1 MRCAAVEMDIMKEIE
16 IRIPPG
22 AAKILHVLED
32 HGYEAYVVGGCVRD
46 SLLGRDPHDWDITT
60 SALPM
65 QVKALFRRTI
75 DTGLKHGTV
84 TVLEGGEPFEVTT
97 YRVDGE
103 YLDGRHPSGVT
114 FTASLKEDLQRRDF
128 TINAM
133 AYSDKKG
140 LQDFFGGYP
149 DLEKGLIR
157 AVGDPMKRFGE
168 DALRIMRA
176 VRFAAQLGYKIEEE
190 TVQAMKVLAPT
201 LSKISAERIAA
212 ELEKLLVSPH
222 PEKLRMA
229 YECGI
234 TAVILPEFDRC
245 METKQNNPHHK
256 YSVGEHTIVSI
267 GNARPDRILRYAML
281 MHDFGKPSCKTTDD
295 QGIDHFYGHQEV
307 SARMAN
313 DILRRLK
320 SDNDTR
326 RSVAKLVRY
335 HDLTCGLTA
344 KSVRKEINLIGEDL
358 FPLYLEV
365 KDADTRAQ
373 SDYRLQEK
381 LDYLQEVRSLYR
393 KIKES
398 GDCLSLK
405 DLAVN
410 GSDLIRA
417 GMEPGKEI
425 GKVLADMLEDVIS
438 DPSHN
443 NREYLMASY
452 VTGHTGTG

>member
-1 MRCAAVEMDIMKEIE
+1 MRDIE

-22 AAKILHVLED
+22 AARILRVLED
-32 HGYEAYVVGGCVRD
+32 HGYEAFVVGGCVRD
-46 SLLGRDPHDWDITT
+46 SLLGRNPNDWDITT
-60 SALPM
+60 SALPL

-84 TVLEGGEPFEVTT
+84 TILMDGEPFEVTT

-103 YLDGRHPSGVT
+103 YLDGRHPSEVT
-114 FTASLKEDLQRRDF
+114 FTASLQEDLQRRDF

-133 AYSDKKG
+133 AYSEKKG
-140 LQDFFGGYP
+140 LQDLFGGLP

-157 AVGDPMKRFGE
+157 AVGDPAKRFGE

-176 VRFAAQLGYKIEEE
+176 VRFAAQLGYEVEED
-190 TVQAMKVLAPT
+190 TVQAMKELAPT

-222 PEKLRMA
+222 PEKLKMA

-234 TAVILPEFDRC
+234 TAAILPEFDRC
-245 METKQNNPHHK
+245 METAQNNPHHK

-267 GNARPDRILRYAML
+267 GNARPDRILRYTML
-281 MHDFGKPSCKTTDD
+281 MHDMGKPSCKTTDE

-307 SARMAN
+307 SAQMAN

-320 SDNDTR
+320 SDNETR
-326 RSVAKLVRY
+326 RSVSKLVRY
-335 HDLTCGLTA
+335 HDLTCGLTG
-344 KSVRKEINLIGEDL
+344 KSVRKAISLIGEDL

-373 SDYRLQEK
+373 SDFRFQEK
-381 LDYLQEVRSLYR
+381 MDYLEEVRHLYR
-393 KIKES
+393 KILEE

-410 GSDLIRA
+410 GKDLIAA
-417 GMEPGKEI
+417 GMKPGREI
-425 GKVLADMLEDVIS
+425 GEVLGAMYRDVID
-438 DPSHN
+438 DPEHN
-443 NREYLMASY
+443 NKEYLMEKYGPAAM
-452 VTGHTGTG
+452 

>member
-1 MRCAAVEMDIMKEIE
+1 MRDIE

-22 AAKILHVLED
+22 AARILRVLED
-32 HGYEAYVVGGCVRD
+32 HGYEAFVVGGCVRD
-46 SLLGRDPHDWDITT
+46 SLLGRNPNDWDITT
-60 SALPM
+60 SALPL

-84 TVLEGGEPFEVTT
+84 TILMDGEPFEVTT

-103 YLDGRHPSGVT
+103 YLDGRHPSEVT
-114 FTASLKEDLQRRDF
+114 FTASLQEDLQRRDF

-133 AYSDKKG
+133 AYSEKKG
-140 LQDFFGGYP
+140 LQDLFGGLP

-157 AVGDPMKRFGE
+157 AVGDPAKRFGE

-176 VRFAAQLGYKIEEE
+176 VRFAAQLGYEVEED
-190 TVQAMKVLAPT
+190 TVQAMKELAPT

-222 PEKLRMA
+222 PEKLKMA

-245 METKQNNPHHK
+245 METAQNNPHHK

-267 GNARPDRILRYAML
+267 GNARPDRILRYTML
-281 MHDFGKPSCKTTDD
+281 MHDMGKPSCKTTDE

-307 SARMAN
+307 SAQMAN

-320 SDNDTR
+320 SDNETR
-326 RSVAKLVRY
+326 RSVSKLVRY
-335 HDLTCGLTA
+335 HDLTCGLTG
-344 KSVRKEINLIGEDL
+344 KSVRKAISLIGEDL

-373 SDYRLQEK
+373 SDFRFQEK
-381 LDYLQEVRSLYR
+381 MDYLDEVRLLYR
-393 KIKES
+393 KILEE

-410 GSDLIRA
+410 GKDLIAA
-417 GMEPGKEI
+417 GMKPGREI
-425 GKVLADMLEDVIS
+425 GEVLEAMYRDVID
-438 DPSHN
+438 DPEHN
-443 NREYLMASY
+443 NKEYLMEKYGPAAM
-452 VTGHTGTG
+452 

>member
-1 MRCAAVEMDIMKEIE
+1 MRDIE

-22 AAKILHVLED
+22 AARILRVLED
-32 HGYEAYVVGGCVRD
+32 HGYEAFVVGGCVRD
-46 SLLGRDPHDWDITT
+46 SLLGRNPNDWDITT
-60 SALPM
+60 SALPL

-84 TVLEGGEPFEVTT
+84 TVLMDGEPFEITT

-103 YLDGRHPSGVT
+103 YLDGGRPSEVT
-114 FTASLKEDLQRRDF
+114 FTASLQEDLQRRDF

-133 AYSDKKG
+133 AYSEKKG
-140 LQDFFGGYP
+140 LQDLFGGLP

-157 AVGDPMKRFGE
+157 AVGDPAKRFGE

-176 VRFAAQLGYKIEEE
+176 VRFAAQLGYEVEEE
-190 TVQAMKVLAPT
+190 TVQAMKELAPT

-222 PEKLRMA
+222 PEKLKMA

-245 METKQNNPHHK
+245 METAQNNPHHK

-267 GNARPDRILRYAML
+267 GNARPDRILRYTML
-281 MHDFGKPSCKTTDD
+281 MHDMGKPSCKTTDE

-307 SARMAN
+307 SAQMAN

-320 SDNDTR
+320 SDNETR
-326 RSVAKLVRY
+326 RSVSKLVRY
-335 HDLTCGLTA
+335 HDLTCGLTG
-344 KSVRKEINLIGEDL
+344 KSVRKAISLIGEDL

-373 SDYRLQEK
+373 SDFRFQEK
-381 LDYLQEVRSLYR
+381 MDYLEEVRHLYR
-393 KIKES
+393 KILEE

-410 GSDLIRA
+410 GKDLIAA
-417 GMEPGKEI
+417 GMKPGREI
-425 GKVLADMLEDVIS
+425 GEVLEAMYRDVID
-438 DPSHN
+438 DPEHN
-443 NREYLMASY
+443 NKEYLMEKYGPAAM
-452 VTGHTGTG
+452 

>member
-1 MRCAAVEMDIMKEIE
+1 MRDIE

-22 AAKILHVLED
+22 AARILRVLED
-32 HGYEAYVVGGCVRD
+32 HGYEAFVVGGCVRD
-46 SLLGRDPHDWDITT
+46 SLLGRNPNDWDITT
-60 SALPM
+60 SALPL

-84 TVLEGGEPFEVTT
+84 TILMDGEPFEVTT
-97 YRVDGE
+97 YSVDGE
-103 YLDGRHPSGVT
+103 YLHGRHPSEVT
-114 FTASLKEDLQRRDF
+114 FTASLQEDLQRRDF

-133 AYSDKKG
+133 AYSEKKG
-140 LQDFFGGYP
+140 LQDLFGGLP

-157 AVGDPMKRFGE
+157 AVGDPAKRFGE

-176 VRFAAQLGYKIEEE
+176 VRFAAQLGYEVEED
-190 TVQAMKVLAPT
+190 TVQAMKELAPT

-222 PEKLRMA
+222 PEKLKMA

-245 METKQNNPHHK
+245 METAQNNPHHK

-267 GNARPDRILRYAML
+267 GNARPDRILRYTML
-281 MHDFGKPSCKTTDD
+281 MHDMGKPSCKTTDE

-307 SARMAN
+307 SAQMAN

-320 SDNDTR
+320 SDNETR
-326 RSVAKLVRY
+326 RSVSKLVRY
-335 HDLTCGLTA
+335 HDLTCGLTG
-344 KSVRKEINLIGEDL
+344 KSVRKAISLIGEDL

-373 SDYRLQEK
+373 SDFRFQEK
-381 LDYLQEVRSLYR
+381 MDYLDEVRLLYR
-393 KIKES
+393 KILEE

-410 GSDLIRA
+410 GKDLIAA
-417 GMEPGKEI
+417 GMKPGREI
-425 GKVLADMLEDVIS
+425 GEVLEAMYRDVID
-438 DPSHN
+438 DPEHN
-443 NREYLMASY
+443 NKEYLMEKYGPAAM
-452 VTGHTGTG
+452 

>member
-1 MRCAAVEMDIMKEIE
+1 MEKIE
-16 IRIPPG
+16 ILIPAG
-22 AAKILHVLED
+22 AAKILRVLED

-46 SLLGRDPHDWDITT
+46 SLLGRNPHDWDITT
-60 SALPM
+60 SALPL

-84 TVLEGGEPFEVTT
+84 TILMDGEPFEVTT

-103 YLDGRHPSGVT
+103 YLDGRHPSEVT
-114 FTASLKEDLQRRDF
+114 FTASLQEDLQRRDF

-133 AYSDKKG
+133 AYSEKKG
-140 LQDFFGGYP
+140 LQDLFGGLP

-157 AVGDPMKRFGE
+157 AVGDPAKRFGE

-176 VRFAAQLGYKIEEE
+176 VRFAAQLGYEVEED
-190 TVQAMKVLAPT
+190 TVQAMKELAPT

-222 PEKLRMA
+222 PEKLKMA

-245 METKQNNPHHK
+245 METAQNNPHHK

-267 GNARPDRILRYAML
+267 GNARPDRILRYTML
-281 MHDFGKPSCKTTDD
+281 MHDMGKPSCKTTDE

-307 SARMAN
+307 SAQMAN

-320 SDNDTR
+320 SDNETR
-326 RSVAKLVRY
+326 RSVSKLVRY
-335 HDLTCGLTA
+335 HDLTCGLTG
-344 KSVRKEINLIGEDL
+344 KSVRKAISLIGEDL

-373 SDYRLQEK
+373 SDFRFQEK
-381 LDYLQEVRSLYR
+381 MDYLEEVRLLYR
-393 KIKES
+393 KILEE

-410 GSDLIRA
+410 GKDLIAA
-417 GMEPGKEI
+417 GMKPGREI
-425 GKVLADMLEDVIS
+425 GEVLEAMYRDVID
-438 DPSHN
+438 DPEHN
-443 NREYLMASY
+443 NKEYLMEKYGPAAM
-452 VTGHTGTG
+452 

>member
-1 MRCAAVEMDIMKEIE
+1 MRDIE

-22 AAKILHVLED
+22 AARILRVLED
-32 HGYEAYVVGGCVRD
+32 HGYEAFVVGGCVRD
-46 SLLGRDPHDWDITT
+46 SLLGRNPNDWDITT
-60 SALPM
+60 SALPL

-84 TVLEGGEPFEVTT
+84 TVLMDGEPFEVTT

-103 YLDGRHPSGVT
+103 YLDGRHPSEVT
-114 FTASLKEDLQRRDF
+114 FTASLQEDLQRRDF

-133 AYSDKKG
+133 AYSEKKG
-140 LQDFFGGYP
+140 LQDLFGGLP
-149 DLEKGLIR
+149 DFEKGLIR
-157 AVGDPMKRFGE
+157 AVGDPAKRFGE

-176 VRFAAQLGYKIEEE
+176 VRFAAQLGYEVEAD
-190 TVQAMKVLAPT
+190 TVQAMKELAPT

-222 PEKLRMA
+222 PEKLKMA

-245 METKQNNPHHK
+245 METAQNNPHHK

-267 GNARPDRILRYAML
+267 GNARPDRILRYTML
-281 MHDFGKPSCKTTDD
+281 MHDMGKPSCKTTDE

-307 SARMAN
+307 SAQMAN

-320 SDNDTR
+320 SDNETR
-326 RSVAKLVRY
+326 RSVSRLVRY
-335 HDLTCGLTA
+335 HDLTCGLTG
-344 KSVRKEINLIGEDL
+344 KSVRKAISLIGEDL

-373 SDYRLQEK
+373 SDFRFQEK
-381 LDYLQEVRSLYR
+381 MDYLEEVRLLYR
-393 KIKES
+393 KILEE

-410 GSDLIRA
+410 GKDLIAA
-417 GMEPGKEI
+417 GMKPGREI
-425 GKVLADMLEDVIS
+425 GEVLEAMYRDVID
-438 DPSHN
+438 DPEHN
-443 NREYLMASY
+443 NKEYLMEKYGPAAM
-452 VTGHTGTG
+452 

>member
-1 MRCAAVEMDIMKEIE
+1 MRDIE

-22 AAKILHVLED
+22 AARILRVLED
-32 HGYEAYVVGGCVRD
+32 HGYEAFVVGGCVRD
-46 SLLGRDPHDWDITT
+46 SLLGRNPNDWDITT
-60 SALPM
+60 SALPL

-84 TVLEGGEPFEVTT
+84 TILMDGEPFEVTT

-103 YLDGRHPSGVT
+103 YLDGRHPSEVT
-114 FTASLKEDLQRRDF
+114 FTASLQEDLQRRDF

-133 AYSDKKG
+133 AYSEKKG
-140 LQDFFGGYP
+140 LQDLFGGLP

-157 AVGDPMKRFGE
+157 AVGDPAKRFGE

-176 VRFAAQLGYKIEEE
+176 VRFAAQLGYEVEAD
-190 TVQAMKVLAPT
+190 TVQAMKELAPT

-222 PEKLRMA
+222 PEKLKMA

-245 METKQNNPHHK
+245 METAQNNPHHK

-267 GNARPDRILRYAML
+267 GNARPDRILRYTML
-281 MHDFGKPSCKTTDD
+281 MHDMGKPSCKTTDE

-307 SARMAN
+307 SAQMAN

-320 SDNDTR
+320 SDNETR
-326 RSVAKLVRY
+326 RSVSRLVRY
-335 HDLTCGLTA
+335 HDLTCGLTG
-344 KSVRKEINLIGEDL
+344 KSVRKAISLIGEDL

-373 SDYRLQEK
+373 SDFRFQEK
-381 LDYLQEVRSLYR
+381 MDYLEEVRLLYR
-393 KIKES
+393 KILEE

-410 GSDLIRA
+410 GKDLIAA
-417 GMEPGKEI
+417 GMKPGREI
-425 GKVLADMLEDVIS
+425 GEVLEAMYRDVID
-438 DPSHN
+438 DPEHN
-443 NREYLMASY
+443 NKEYLMEKYGPAAM
-452 VTGHTGTG
+452 

>member
-1 MRCAAVEMDIMKEIE
+1 MKDMKDIE

-22 AAKILHVLED
+22 AAKILRVLEN
-32 HGYEAYVVGGCVRD
+32 HGYEAFVVGGCVRD
-46 SLLGRDPHDWDITT
+46 SLLGRNPNDWDITT
-60 SALPM
+60 SALPL

-84 TVLEGGEPFEVTT
+84 TILMDGEPYEVTT

-103 YLDGRHPSGVT
+103 YLDGRHPSQVT
-114 FTASLKEDLQRRDF
+114 FTASLQEDLQRRDF

-133 AYSDKKG
+133 AYSEKMG
-140 LQDFFGGYP
+140 LQDFFGGLS

-157 AVGDPMKRFGE
+157 AVGDPAKRFGE

-176 VRFAAQLGYKIEEE
+176 VRFAAQLGYQVEAD
-190 TVQAMKVLAPT
+190 TVKAMKDLAPT
-201 LSKISAERIAA
+201 LSRISAERIAA

-245 METKQNNPHHK
+245 METTQNNPHHK
-256 YSVGEHTIVSI
+256 YSVGEHTIVAV
-267 GNARPDRILRYAML
+267 GNARPDRILRFAML
-281 MHDFGKPSCKTTDD
+281 LHDFGKPSCKTTDD

-307 SARMAN
+307 SAQMAN

-326 RSVAKLVRY
+326 RSVTKLVRY
-335 HDLTCGLTA
+335 HDLACGLTG
-344 KSVRKEINLIGEDL
+344 KSIRKAISLIGEDL

-373 SDYRLQEK
+373 SDFRFREKMDHLEQVRL
-381 LDYLQEVRSLYR
+381 LYS
-393 KIKES
+393 KILEER
-398 GDCLSLK
+398 DCLSLK

-410 GSDLIRA
+410 GKDLIEA
-417 GMEPGKEI
+417 GMKPGKEI
-425 GKVLADMLEDVIS
+425 GEVLGEMLEDVLME
-438 DPSHN
+438 PSHN
-443 NREYLMASY
+443 TRDYLMERYLPPHSND
-452 VTGHTGTG
+452 VLP

>member
-1 MRCAAVEMDIMKEIE
+1 MRDIE

-22 AAKILHVLED
+22 AARILRVLED
-32 HGYEAYVVGGCVRD
+32 HGYEAFVVGGCVRD
-46 SLLGRDPHDWDITT
+46 SLLGRNPNDWDITT
-60 SALPM
+60 SALPL

-84 TVLEGGEPFEVTT
+84 TVLMDGEPFEVTT

-103 YLDGRHPSGVT
+103 YLDGRHPSEVT
-114 FTASLKEDLQRRDF
+114 FTASLQEDLQRRDF

-133 AYSDKKG
+133 AYSEKKG
-140 LQDFFGGYP
+140 LQDLFGGLP

-157 AVGDPMKRFGE
+157 AVGDPAKRFGE

-176 VRFAAQLGYKIEEE
+176 VRFAAQLGYEVEAD
-190 TVQAMKVLAPT
+190 TVQAMKELAPT

-222 PEKLRMA
+222 PEKLKMA

-245 METKQNNPHHK
+245 METAQNNPHHK

-267 GNARPDRILRYAML
+267 GNARPDRILRYTML
-281 MHDFGKPSCKTTDD
+281 MHDMGKPSCKTTDE

-307 SARMAN
+307 SAQMAN

-320 SDNDTR
+320 SDNETR
-326 RSVAKLVRY
+326 RSVSKLVRY
-335 HDLTCGLTA
+335 HDLTCGLTG
-344 KSVRKEINLIGEDL
+344 KSVRKAISLIGEDL

-373 SDYRLQEK
+373 SDFRFQEK
-381 LDYLQEVRSLYR
+381 MDYLEEVRLLYR
-393 KIKES
+393 KILEE

-410 GSDLIRA
+410 GKDLIAA
-417 GMEPGKEI
+417 GMKPGREI
-425 GKVLADMLEDVIS
+425 GEVLEAMYRDVID
-438 DPSHN
+438 DPEHN
-443 NREYLMASY
+443 NKEYLMEKYGPAAM
-452 VTGHTGTG
+452 

>member
-1 MRCAAVEMDIMKEIE
+1 MRDIE

-22 AAKILHVLED
+22 AARILRVLED
-32 HGYEAYVVGGCVRD
+32 HGYEAFVVGGCVRD
-46 SLLGRDPHDWDITT
+46 SLLGRNPNDWDITT
-60 SALPM
+60 SALPL

-84 TVLEGGEPFEVTT
+84 TVLMDGEPFEVTT

-103 YLDGRHPSGVT
+103 YLDGRHPSEVT
-114 FTASLKEDLQRRDF
+114 FTASLQEDLQRRDF

-133 AYSDKKG
+133 AYSEKKG
-140 LQDFFGGYP
+140 LQDLFGGLP

-157 AVGDPMKRFGE
+157 AVGDPAKRFGE

-176 VRFAAQLGYKIEEE
+176 VRFAAQLGYEVEAD
-190 TVQAMKVLAPT
+190 TVQAMKELAPT

-222 PEKLRMA
+222 PEKLKMA

-245 METKQNNPHHK
+245 METAQNNPHHK

-267 GNARPDRILRYAML
+267 GNARPDRILRYTML
-281 MHDFGKPSCKTTDD
+281 MHDMGKPSCKTTDE

-307 SARMAN
+307 SAQMAN

-320 SDNDTR
+320 SDNETR
-326 RSVAKLVRY
+326 RSVSKLVRY
-335 HDLTCGLTA
+335 HDLTCGLTG
-344 KSVRKEINLIGEDL
+344 KSVRKAISLIGEDL

-373 SDYRLQEK
+373 SDFRFQEK
-381 LDYLQEVRSLYR
+381 MDYLEEVRHLYR
-393 KIKES
+393 KILEE

-410 GSDLIRA
+410 GKDLIAA
-417 GMEPGKEI
+417 GMKPGREI
-425 GKVLADMLEDVIS
+425 GEVLEAMYRDVID
-438 DPSHN
+438 DPEHN
-443 NREYLMASY
+443 NKEYLMEKYGPAAM
-452 VTGHTGTG
+452 

>member
-1 MRCAAVEMDIMKEIE
+1 MRDIE

-22 AAKILHVLED
+22 AARILRVLED
-32 HGYEAYVVGGCVRD
+32 HGYEAFVVGGCVRD
-46 SLLGRDPHDWDITT
+46 SLLGRNPNDWDITT
-60 SALPM
+60 SALPL

-84 TVLEGGEPFEVTT
+84 TILMDGEPFEVTT

-103 YLDGRHPSGVT
+103 YLDGRHPSEVT
-114 FTASLKEDLQRRDF
+114 FTASLQEDLQRRDF

-133 AYSDKKG
+133 AYSEKKG
-140 LQDFFGGYP
+140 LQDLFGGLP

-157 AVGDPMKRFGE
+157 AVGDPAKRFGE

-176 VRFAAQLGYKIEEE
+176 VRFAAQLGYEVEED
-190 TVQAMKVLAPT
+190 TVQAMKELEPT

-222 PEKLRMA
+222 PEKLKMA

-245 METKQNNPHHK
+245 METAQNNPHHK

-267 GNARPDRILRYAML
+267 GNARPDRILRYTML
-281 MHDFGKPSCKTTDD
+281 MHDMGKPSCKTTDE

-307 SARMAN
+307 SAQMAN

-320 SDNDTR
+320 SDNETR
-326 RSVAKLVRY
+326 RSVSKLVRY
-335 HDLTCGLTA
+335 HDLTCGLTG
-344 KSVRKEINLIGEDL
+344 KSVRKAISLIGEDL

-373 SDYRLQEK
+373 SDFRFQEK
-381 LDYLQEVRSLYR
+381 MDYLEEVRLLYR
-393 KIKES
+393 KILEE

-410 GSDLIRA
+410 GKDLIAA
-417 GMEPGKEI
+417 GMKPGREI
-425 GKVLADMLEDVIS
+425 GEVLEAMYRDVID
-438 DPSHN
+438 DPEHN
-443 NREYLMASY
+443 NKEYLMEKYGPAAM
-452 VTGHTGTG
+452 

>member
-1 MRCAAVEMDIMKEIE
+1 MKEIE

-22 AAKILHVLED
+22 AAKILRVLED

-84 TVLEGGEPFEVTT
+84 TILEGGEPFEVTT

-103 YLDGRHPSGVT
+103 YLDGRHPSEVT

-133 AYSDKKG
+133 AYSEKKG

-176 VRFAAQLGYKIEEE
+176 VRFAAQLGYEIEEE

-222 PEKLRMA
+222 PEKLKMA

-245 METKQNNPHHK
+245 METEQNNPHHK

-307 SARMAN
+307 SAQMAN

-320 SDNDTR
+320 TDNETR

-335 HDLTCGLTA
+335 HDLTCGLTG
-344 KSVRKEINLIGEDL
+344 KSIRKAINLLGEDL

-373 SDYRLQEK
+373 SDFRFQEK
-381 LDYLQEVRSLYR
+381 MDYLKEVRLLYG
-393 KIKES
+393 KILEER
-398 GDCLSLK
+398 DCLSLK

-410 GSDLIRA
+410 GKDLIEA
-417 GMEPGKEI
+417 GMKPGKEI
-425 GKVLADMLEDVIS
+425 GQVLAAMFSDVIEY
-438 DPSHN
+438 PEHN
-443 NREYLMASY
+443 DKEYLMEKYGPSSM
-452 VTGHTGTG
+452 

>member
-1 MRCAAVEMDIMKEIE
+1 MRDIE

-22 AAKILHVLED
+22 AARILRVLED
-32 HGYEAYVVGGCVRD
+32 HGYEAFVVGGCVRD
-46 SLLGRDPHDWDITT
+46 SLLGRNPNDWDITT
-60 SALPM
+60 SALPL

-84 TVLEGGEPFEVTT
+84 TVLMDGEPFEVTT

-103 YLDGRHPSGVT
+103 YLDGRHPSEVT
-114 FTASLKEDLQRRDF
+114 FTASLQEDLQRRDF

-133 AYSDKKG
+133 AYSEKKG
-140 LQDFFGGYP
+140 LQDLFGGLP

-157 AVGDPMKRFGE
+157 AVGDPAKRFGE

-176 VRFAAQLGYKIEEE
+176 VRFAAQLGYEVEAD
-190 TVQAMKVLAPT
+190 TVQAMKELAPT

-222 PEKLRMA
+222 PEKLKMA

-245 METKQNNPHHK
+245 METAQNNPHHK

-267 GNARPDRILRYAML
+267 GNARPDRILRYTML
-281 MHDFGKPSCKTTDD
+281 MHDMGKPSCKTTDE

-307 SARMAN
+307 SAQMAN
-313 DILRRLK
+313 DILRHLK
-320 SDNDTR
+320 SDNETR
-326 RSVAKLVRY
+326 RSVSRLVRY
-335 HDLTCGLTA
+335 HDLTCGLTG
-344 KSVRKEINLIGEDL
+344 KSVRKAISLIGEDL

-373 SDYRLQEK
+373 SDFRFQEK
-381 LDYLQEVRSLYR
+381 MDYLDEVRLLYR
-393 KIKES
+393 KILEE

-410 GSDLIRA
+410 GKDLIAA
-417 GMEPGKEI
+417 GMKPGREI
-425 GKVLADMLEDVIS
+425 GEVLEAMYRDVID
-438 DPSHN
+438 DPEHN
-443 NREYLMASY
+443 NKEYLMEKYGPAAM
-452 VTGHTGTG
+452 

>member
-1 MRCAAVEMDIMKEIE
+1 MRDIE

-22 AAKILHVLED
+22 AARILRVLED
-32 HGYEAYVVGGCVRD
+32 HGYEAFVVGGCVRD
-46 SLLGRDPHDWDITT
+46 SLLGRNPNDWDITT
-60 SALPM
+60 SALPL

-84 TVLEGGEPFEVTT
+84 TVLMDGEPFEITT

-103 YLDGRHPSGVT
+103 YLDGRHPSEVT
-114 FTASLKEDLQRRDF
+114 FTASLQEDLQRRDF

-133 AYSDKKG
+133 AYSEKKG
-140 LQDFFGGYP
+140 LQDLFGGLP

-157 AVGDPMKRFGE
+157 AVGDPAKRFGE

-176 VRFAAQLGYKIEEE
+176 VRFAAQLGYEVEAD
-190 TVQAMKVLAPT
+190 TVQAMKELAPT

-222 PEKLRMA
+222 PEKLKMA

-245 METKQNNPHHK
+245 METAQNNPHHK

-267 GNARPDRILRYAML
+267 GNARPDRILRYTML
-281 MHDFGKPSCKTTDD
+281 MHDMGKPSCKTTDE

-307 SARMAN
+307 SAQMAN

-320 SDNDTR
+320 SDNETR
-326 RSVAKLVRY
+326 RSVSKLVRY
-335 HDLTCGLTA
+335 HDLTCGLTG
-344 KSVRKEINLIGEDL
+344 KSVRKAISLIGEDL

-373 SDYRLQEK
+373 SDFRFQEK
-381 LDYLQEVRSLYR
+381 MDYLEEVRLLYR
-393 KIKES
+393 KILEE

-410 GSDLIRA
+410 GKDLIAA
-417 GMEPGKEI
+417 GMKPGREI
-425 GKVLADMLEDVIS
+425 GEVLEAMYRDVID
-438 DPSHN
+438 DPEHN
-443 NREYLMASY
+443 NKEYLMEKYGPAAM
-452 VTGHTGTG
+452 

>member
-1 MRCAAVEMDIMKEIE
+1 MRDIE

-22 AAKILHVLED
+22 AARILRVLED
-32 HGYEAYVVGGCVRD
+32 HGYEAFVVGGCVRD
-46 SLLGRDPHDWDITT
+46 SLLGRNPNDWDITT
-60 SALPM
+60 SALPL

-84 TVLEGGEPFEVTT
+84 TVLMDGEPFEVTT

-103 YLDGRHPSGVT
+103 YLDGRHPSEVT
-114 FTASLKEDLQRRDF
+114 FTASLQEDLQRRDF

-133 AYSDKKG
+133 AYSEKKG
-140 LQDFFGGYP
+140 LQDLFGGLP

-157 AVGDPMKRFGE
+157 AVGDPAKRFGE

-176 VRFAAQLGYKIEEE
+176 VRFAAQLVYEVEED
-190 TVQAMKVLAPT
+190 TVQAMKELAPT

-222 PEKLRMA
+222 PEKLKMA

-245 METKQNNPHHK
+245 METAQNNPHHK

-267 GNARPDRILRYAML
+267 GNARPDRILRYTML
-281 MHDFGKPSCKTTDD
+281 MHDMGKPSCKTTDE

-307 SARMAN
+307 SAQMAN

-320 SDNDTR
+320 SDNETR
-326 RSVAKLVRY
+326 RSVSKLVRY
-335 HDLTCGLTA
+335 HDLTCGLTG
-344 KSVRKEINLIGEDL
+344 KSVRKAISLIGEDL

-373 SDYRLQEK
+373 SDFRFQEK
-381 LDYLQEVRSLYR
+381 MDYLEEVRLLYR
-393 KIKES
+393 KILEE

-410 GSDLIRA
+410 GKDLIAA
-417 GMEPGKEI
+417 GMKPGREI
-425 GKVLADMLEDVIS
+425 GEVLGAMYRDVID
-438 DPSHN
+438 DPEHN
-443 NREYLMASY
+443 NKDYLMEKYGPAAM
-452 VTGHTGTG
+452 

>member
-1 MRCAAVEMDIMKEIE
+1 MRDIE

-22 AAKILHVLED
+22 AARILRVLED
-32 HGYEAYVVGGCVRD
+32 HGYEAFVVGGCVRD
-46 SLLGRDPHDWDITT
+46 SLLGRNPNDWDITT
-60 SALPM
+60 SALPL

-84 TVLEGGEPFEVTT
+84 TVLMDGEPFEVTT

-103 YLDGRHPSGVT
+103 YLDGRHPSEVT
-114 FTASLKEDLQRRDF
+114 FTASLQEDLQRRDF

-133 AYSDKKG
+133 AYSERKG
-140 LQDFFGGYP
+140 LQDLFGGLP

-157 AVGDPMKRFGE
+157 AVGDPAKRFGE

-176 VRFAAQLGYKIEEE
+176 VRFAAQLGYEVEEE
-190 TVQAMKVLAPT
+190 TVQAMKELAPT

-222 PEKLRMA
+222 PEKLKMA

-245 METKQNNPHHK
+245 METAQNNPHHK

-267 GNARPDRILRYAML
+267 GNARPDRILRYTML
-281 MHDFGKPSCKTTDD
+281 MHDMGKPSCKTTDE

-307 SARMAN
+307 SAQMAN

-320 SDNDTR
+320 SDNETR
-326 RSVAKLVRY
+326 RSVSKLVRY
-335 HDLTCGLTA
+335 HDLTCGLTG
-344 KSVRKEINLIGEDL
+344 KSVRKAISLIGEDL

-373 SDYRLQEK
+373 SDFRFQEK
-381 LDYLQEVRSLYR
+381 MDYLEEVRLLYR
-393 KIKES
+393 KILEE

-410 GSDLIRA
+410 GKDLIAA
-417 GMEPGKEI
+417 GMKPGREI
-425 GKVLADMLEDVIS
+425 GEVLEAMYRDVID
-438 DPSHN
+438 DPEHN
-443 NREYLMASY
+443 NKEYLMEKYGPAAM
-452 VTGHTGTG
+452 

>member
-1 MRCAAVEMDIMKEIE
+1 MEIMKEIE

-22 AAKILHVLED
+22 AAKILRVLED

-84 TVLEGGEPFEVTT
+84 TILEGGEPFEVTT

-103 YLDGRHPSGVT
+103 YLDGRHPSEVT

-133 AYSDKKG
+133 AYSEKKG

-176 VRFAAQLGYKIEEE
+176 VRFAAQLGYEIEEE

-222 PEKLRMA
+222 PEKLKMA

-245 METKQNNPHHK
+245 METEQNNPHHK

-307 SARMAN
+307 SAQMAN

-320 SDNDTR
+320 TDNETR

-335 HDLTCGLTA
+335 HDLTCGLTG
-344 KSVRKEINLIGEDL
+344 KSIRKAINLLGEDL

-373 SDYRLQEK
+373 SDFRFQEK
-381 LDYLQEVRSLYR
+381 MDYLEEVRLLYG
-393 KIKES
+393 KILEER
-398 GDCLSLK
+398 DCLSLK

-410 GSDLIRA
+410 GKDLIEA
-417 GMEPGKEI
+417 GMKPGKEI
-425 GKVLADMLEDVIS
+425 GQVLAAMFSDVIEN
-438 DPSHN
+438 PEHN
-443 NREYLMASY
+443 DKEYLMEKYGPSSM
-452 VTGHTGTG
+452 

>member
-1 MRCAAVEMDIMKEIE
+1 MRDIE

-22 AAKILHVLED
+22 AARILRVLED
-32 HGYEAYVVGGCVRD
+32 HGYEAFVVGGCVRD
-46 SLLGRDPHDWDITT
+46 SLLGRNPNDWDITT
-60 SALPM
+60 SALPL

-84 TVLEGGEPFEVTT
+84 TILMDGEPFEVTT

-103 YLDGRHPSGVT
+103 YLDGRHPSEVT
-114 FTASLKEDLQRRDF
+114 FTASLQEDLQRRDF

-133 AYSDKKG
+133 AYSEKKG
-140 LQDFFGGYP
+140 LQDLFGGLP

-157 AVGDPMKRFGE
+157 AVGDPAKRFGE

-176 VRFAAQLGYKIEEE
+176 VRFAAQLGYEVEAD
-190 TVQAMKVLAPT
+190 TVQAMKELAPT

-222 PEKLRMA
+222 PEKLKMA

-245 METKQNNPHHK
+245 METAQNNPHHK

-267 GNARPDRILRYAML
+267 GNARPDRILRYTML
-281 MHDFGKPSCKTTDD
+281 MHDMGKPSCKTTDE

-307 SARMAN
+307 SAQMAN

-320 SDNDTR
+320 SDNETR

-335 HDLTCGLTA
+335 HDLTCGLTG
-344 KSVRKEINLIGEDL
+344 KSIRKAISLLGEDL

-373 SDYRLQEK
+373 SDFRFQEK
-381 LDYLQEVRSLYR
+381 MDYLEQVRLLYR
-393 KIKES
+393 KILEEK
-398 GDCLSLK
+398 DCLSLK

-410 GSDLIRA
+410 GKDLIEA
-417 GMEPGKEI
+417 GMKPGKEI
-425 GKVLADMLEDVIS
+425 GEVLGEMLEDVLME
-438 DPSHN
+438 PSHN
-443 NREYLMASY
+443 TREYLMERYLPSASE
-452 VTGHTGTG
+452 

>member
-1 MRCAAVEMDIMKEIE
+1 MRDIE

-22 AAKILHVLED
+22 AARILRVLED
-32 HGYEAYVVGGCVRD
+32 HGYEAFVVGGCVRD
-46 SLLGRDPHDWDITT
+46 SLLGRNPNDWDITT
-60 SALPM
+60 SALPL

-84 TVLEGGEPFEVTT
+84 TILMDGEPFEVTT

-103 YLDGRHPSGVT
+103 YLDGRHPSEVT
-114 FTASLKEDLQRRDF
+114 FTASLQEDLQRRDF

-133 AYSDKKG
+133 AYSERKG
-140 LQDFFGGYP
+140 LQDLFGGLP

-157 AVGDPMKRFGE
+157 AVGDPAKRFGE

-176 VRFAAQLGYKIEEE
+176 VRFAAQLGYEVEAD
-190 TVQAMKVLAPT
+190 TVQAMKELAPT

-222 PEKLRMA
+222 PEKLKMA

-245 METKQNNPHHK
+245 METAQNNPHHK

-267 GNARPDRILRYAML
+267 GNARPDRILRYTML
-281 MHDFGKPSCKTTDD
+281 MHDMGKPSCKTTDE

-307 SARMAN
+307 SAQMAN

-320 SDNDTR
+320 SDNETR
-326 RSVAKLVRY
+326 RSVSKLVRY
-335 HDLTCGLTA
+335 HDLTCGLTG
-344 KSVRKEINLIGEDL
+344 KSVRKAISLIGEDL

-373 SDYRLQEK
+373 SDFRFQEK
-381 LDYLQEVRSLYR
+381 MDYLEEVRHLYR
-393 KIKES
+393 KILEE

-410 GSDLIRA
+410 GKDLIAA
-417 GMEPGKEI
+417 GMKPGREI
-425 GKVLADMLEDVIS
+425 GEVLGAMYRDVID
-438 DPSHN
+438 DPEHN
-443 NREYLMASY
+443 NKEYLMEKYGPAAM
-452 VTGHTGTG
+452 

>member
-1 MRCAAVEMDIMKEIE
+1 MRDIE

-22 AAKILHVLED
+22 AARILRVLED
-32 HGYEAYVVGGCVRD
+32 HGYEAFVVGGCVRD
-46 SLLGRDPHDWDITT
+46 SLLGRNPNDWDITT
-60 SALPM
+60 SALPL

-84 TVLEGGEPFEVTT
+84 TILMDGEPFEVTT

-103 YLDGRHPSGVT
+103 YLDGRHPSEVT
-114 FTASLKEDLQRRDF
+114 FTASLQEDLQRRDF

-133 AYSDKKG
+133 AYSERKG
-140 LQDFFGGYP
+140 LQDLFGGLP

-157 AVGDPMKRFGE
+157 AVGDPAKRFGE

-176 VRFAAQLGYKIEEE
+176 VRFAAQLGYEVEED
-190 TVQAMKVLAPT
+190 TVQAMKELAPT

-222 PEKLRMA
+222 PEKLKMA

-245 METKQNNPHHK
+245 METAQNNPHHK

-267 GNARPDRILRYAML
+267 GNARPDRILRYTML
-281 MHDFGKPSCKTTDD
+281 MHDMGKPSCKTTDE

-307 SARMAN
+307 SAQMAN

-320 SDNDTR
+320 SDNETR
-326 RSVAKLVRY
+326 RSVSKLVRY
-335 HDLTCGLTA
+335 HDLTCGLTG
-344 KSVRKEINLIGEDL
+344 KSVRKAISLIGEDL

-373 SDYRLQEK
+373 SDFRFQEK
-381 LDYLQEVRSLYR
+381 MDYLEEVRLLYR
-393 KIKES
+393 KILEE

-410 GSDLIRA
+410 GKDLIAA
-417 GMEPGKEI
+417 GMKPGREI
-425 GKVLADMLEDVIS
+425 GEVLGAMYRDVID
-438 DPSHN
+438 DPEHN
-443 NREYLMASY
+443 NKEYLMEKYGPAAM
-452 VTGHTGTG
+452 

>member
-1 MRCAAVEMDIMKEIE
+1 MRDIE

-22 AAKILHVLED
+22 AARILRVLED
-32 HGYEAYVVGGCVRD
+32 HGYEAFVVGGCVRD
-46 SLLGRDPHDWDITT
+46 SLLGRNPNDWDITT
-60 SALPM
+60 SALPL

-84 TVLEGGEPFEVTT
+84 TILMDGEPFEVTT

-103 YLDGRHPSGVT
+103 YLDGRHPSEVT
-114 FTASLKEDLQRRDF
+114 FTASLQEDLQRRDF

-133 AYSDKKG
+133 AYSEKKG
-140 LQDFFGGYP
+140 LQDLFGGLP

-157 AVGDPMKRFGE
+157 AVGDPAKRFGE

-176 VRFAAQLGYKIEEE
+176 VRFAAQLGYEVEAD
-190 TVQAMKVLAPT
+190 TVQAMKELAPT

-222 PEKLRMA
+222 PEKLKMA

-245 METKQNNPHHK
+245 METAQNNPHHK

-267 GNARPDRILRYAML
+267 GNARPDRILRYTML
-281 MHDFGKPSCKTTDD
+281 MHDMGKPSCKTTDE

-307 SARMAN
+307 SAQMAN

-320 SDNDTR
+320 SDNETR
-326 RSVAKLVRY
+326 RSVSKLVRY
-335 HDLTCGLTA
+335 HDLTCGLTG
-344 KSVRKEINLIGEDL
+344 KSVRKAISLIGEDL

-373 SDYRLQEK
+373 SDFRFQEK
-381 LDYLQEVRSLYR
+381 RDYLEEVRHLYR
-393 KIKES
+393 KILEE

-410 GSDLIRA
+410 GKDLIAA
-417 GMEPGKEI
+417 GMKPGREI
-425 GKVLADMLEDVIS
+425 GEVLGAMYRDVID
-438 DPSHN
+438 DPEHN
-443 NREYLMASY
+443 NKEYLMEKYGPAAM
-452 VTGHTGTG
+452 

>member
-1 MRCAAVEMDIMKEIE
+1 MRDIE

-22 AAKILHVLED
+22 AARILRVLED
-32 HGYEAYVVGGCVRD
+32 HGYEAFVVGGCVRD
-46 SLLGRDPHDWDITT
+46 SLLGRNPNDWDITT
-60 SALPM
+60 SALPL

-84 TVLEGGEPFEVTT
+84 TVLMDGEPFEVTT

-103 YLDGRHPSGVT
+103 YLDGRHPSEVT
-114 FTASLKEDLQRRDF
+114 FTASLQEDLQRRDF

-133 AYSDKKG
+133 AYSEKKG
-140 LQDFFGGYP
+140 LQDLFGGLP

-157 AVGDPMKRFGE
+157 AVGDPAKRFGE

-176 VRFAAQLGYKIEEE
+176 VRFAAQLGYEVEED
-190 TVQAMKVLAPT
+190 TVQAMKELAPT

-222 PEKLRMA
+222 PEKLKMA

-245 METKQNNPHHK
+245 METAQNNPHHK

-267 GNARPDRILRYAML
+267 GNARPDRILRYTML
-281 MHDFGKPSCKTTDD
+281 MHDMGKPSCKTTDE

-307 SARMAN
+307 SAQMAN

-320 SDNDTR
+320 SDNETR
-326 RSVAKLVRY
+326 RSVSKLVRY
-335 HDLTCGLTA
+335 HDLTCGLTG
-344 KSVRKEINLIGEDL
+344 KSVRKAISLIGEDL

-373 SDYRLQEK
+373 SDFRFQEK
-381 LDYLQEVRSLYR
+381 MDYLEEVRHLYR
-393 KIKES
+393 KILEE

-410 GSDLIRA
+410 GKDLIAA
-417 GMEPGKEI
+417 GMKPGREI
-425 GKVLADMLEDVIS
+425 GEVLGAMYLDVID
-438 DPSHN
+438 DPEHN
-443 NREYLMASY
+443 NKEYLMEKYGPAAM
-452 VTGHTGTG
+452 

>member
-1 MRCAAVEMDIMKEIE
+1 MRDIE

-22 AAKILHVLED
+22 AARILRVLED
-32 HGYEAYVVGGCVRD
+32 HGYEAFVVGGCVRD
-46 SLLGRDPHDWDITT
+46 SLLGRNPNDWDITT
-60 SALPM
+60 SALPL

-84 TVLEGGEPFEVTT
+84 TILMDGEPFEVTT

-103 YLDGRHPSGVT
+103 YLDGRHPSEVT
-114 FTASLKEDLQRRDF
+114 FTASLQEDLQRRDF

-133 AYSDKKG
+133 AYSEKKG
-140 LQDFFGGYP
+140 LQDLFGGLP

-157 AVGDPMKRFGE
+157 AVGDPAKRFGE

-176 VRFAAQLGYKIEEE
+176 VRFAAQLGYEVEAD
-190 TVQAMKVLAPT
+190 TVQAMKELAPT

-222 PEKLRMA
+222 PEKLKMA

-245 METKQNNPHHK
+245 METAQNNPHHK

-267 GNARPDRILRYAML
+267 GNARPDRILRYTML
-281 MHDFGKPSCKTTDD
+281 MHDMGKPSCKTTDE

-307 SARMAN
+307 SAQMAN

-320 SDNDTR
+320 SDNETR
-326 RSVAKLVRY
+326 RSVSKLVRY
-335 HDLTCGLTA
+335 HDLTCGLTG
-344 KSVRKEINLIGEDL
+344 KSVRKAISLIGEDL

-373 SDYRLQEK
+373 SDFRFQEK
-381 LDYLQEVRSLYR
+381 MDYLEEVRHLYR
-393 KIKES
+393 KILEE

-410 GSDLIRA
+410 GKDLIAA
-417 GMEPGKEI
+417 GMKPGREI
-425 GKVLADMLEDVIS
+425 GEVLEAMYCDVID
-438 DPSHN
+438 DPEHN
-443 NREYLMASY
+443 NKEYLMEKYGPAAM
-452 VTGHTGTG
+452 

>member
-1 MRCAAVEMDIMKEIE
+1 MRDIE

-22 AAKILHVLED
+22 AARILRVLED
-32 HGYEAYVVGGCVRD
+32 HGYEAFVVGGCVRD
-46 SLLGRDPHDWDITT
+46 SLLGRNPNDWDITT
-60 SALPM
+60 SALPL

-84 TVLEGGEPFEVTT
+84 TILMDGEPFEVTT

-103 YLDGRHPSGVT
+103 YLDGRHPSEVT
-114 FTASLKEDLQRRDF
+114 FTASLQEDLQRRDF

-133 AYSDKKG
+133 AYSEKKG
-140 LQDFFGGYP
+140 LQDLFGGLP

-157 AVGDPMKRFGE
+157 AVGDPAKRFGE

-176 VRFAAQLGYKIEEE
+176 VRFAAQLGYEVEAD
-190 TVQAMKVLAPT
+190 TVQAMKELAPT

-222 PEKLRMA
+222 PEKLKMA

-245 METKQNNPHHK
+245 METAQNNPHHK

-267 GNARPDRILRYAML
+267 GNARPDRILRYTML
-281 MHDFGKPSCKTTDD
+281 MHDMGKPSCKTTDE

-307 SARMAN
+307 SAQMAN

-320 SDNDTR
+320 SDNETR
-326 RSVAKLVRY
+326 RSVSKLVRY
-335 HDLTCGLTA
+335 HDLTCGLTG
-344 KSVRKEINLIGEDL
+344 KSVRKAISLIGEDL

-373 SDYRLQEK
+373 SDFRFQEK
-381 LDYLQEVRSLYR
+381 MDYLEEVRLLYR
-393 KIKES
+393 KILEE

-410 GSDLIRA
+410 GKDLIAA
-417 GMEPGKEI
+417 GMKPGREI
-425 GKVLADMLEDVIS
+425 GEVLEAMYCDVID
-438 DPSHN
+438 DPEHN
-443 NREYLMASY
+443 NKEYLMEKYGPAAM
-452 VTGHTGTG
+452 

>member
-1 MRCAAVEMDIMKEIE
+1 MRDIE

-22 AAKILHVLED
+22 AARILRVLED
-32 HGYEAYVVGGCVRD
+32 HGYEAFVVGGCVRD
-46 SLLGRDPHDWDITT
+46 SLLGRNPNDWDITT
-60 SALPM
+60 SALPL

-84 TVLEGGEPFEVTT
+84 TILMDGEPFEVTT

-103 YLDGRHPSGVT
+103 YLDGRHPSEVT
-114 FTASLKEDLQRRDF
+114 FTASLQEDLQRRDF

-133 AYSDKKG
+133 AYSEKKG
-140 LQDFFGGYP
+140 LQDLFGGLP

-157 AVGDPMKRFGE
+157 AVGDPAKRFGE

-176 VRFAAQLGYKIEEE
+176 VRFAAQLGYEVEED
-190 TVQAMKVLAPT
+190 TVQAMKELAPT

-222 PEKLRMA
+222 PEKLKMA

-245 METKQNNPHHK
+245 METAQNNPHHK

-267 GNARPDRILRYAML
+267 GNARPDRILRYTML
-281 MHDFGKPSCKTTDD
+281 MHDMGKPSCKTTDE

-307 SARMAN
+307 SAQMAN

-320 SDNDTR
+320 SDNETR
-326 RSVAKLVRY
+326 RSVSKLVRY
-335 HDLTCGLTA
+335 HDLTCGLTG
-344 KSVRKEINLIGEDL
+344 KSVRKAISLIGEDL

-373 SDYRLQEK
+373 SDFRFQEK
-381 LDYLQEVRSLYR
+381 MDYLEEVRHLYR
-393 KIKES
+393 KILEE

-410 GSDLIRA
+410 GKDLIAA
-417 GMEPGKEI
+417 GMKPGREI
-425 GKVLADMLEDVIS
+425 GEVLEAMYRDVID
-438 DPSHN
+438 DPEHN
-443 NREYLMASY
+443 NKEYLMEKYGPAAM
-452 VTGHTGTG
+452 